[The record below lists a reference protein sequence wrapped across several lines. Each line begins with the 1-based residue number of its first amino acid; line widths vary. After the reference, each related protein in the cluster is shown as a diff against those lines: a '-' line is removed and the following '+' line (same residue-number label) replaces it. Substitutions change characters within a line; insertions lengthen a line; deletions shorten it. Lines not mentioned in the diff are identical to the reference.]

1 MNEDRLP
8 PCNIEAEQALLGACL
23 VDREH
28 DAIPDAMARVGTTA
42 EGFYDARHQHLWPA
56 LVRMFQDGEPIEL
69 RLLSDRLRRD
79 GLGEKSGGDT
89 YLAELANAAPAGSSA
104 GYYADIVWEAWLKR
118 RIVAGCARAVR
129 TVYEDAGS
137 TLEVVDRIER
147 EMIGLVE
154 SRAASQITTAK
165 ELMKGVVSELEHYH
179 RGGANMRGLSTGFP
193 YMDKMLAGLGPGDMI
208 VVGGRPGEGKT
219 TLAMNFVEWVAV
231 ELGKPVAVFSLEMSS
246 KSLGSRLLFQH
257 AGCDYQRF
265 RTGYLEN
272 EDIPMLSNA
281 AMQIAKAPLFVDD
294 TPSMTIMELRAK
306 ARMMHRK
313 HGIELFV
320 IDYFQLIACDRN
332 MRDRQSEL
340 AEISKG
346 IKGMAKDLKV
356 PIVVVAALNRESE
369 REGQRK
375 PKLSDLR
382 EAGQL
387 EYDADVVGLLYKPK
401 VDDQAEDQAIRQLG
415 TDWARK
421 YWRAN
426 LLIAKQRNGPCG
438 DCELL
443 YNKACMRFEPY
454 VRTAHTH
461 VPKTP
466 KPKAK
471 VQQQEMTV

>member
-1 MNEDRLP
+1 MSDRLP
-8 PCNIEAEQALLGACL
+8 PHNLEAEQALLGACL
-23 VDREH
+23 IDTDHE
-28 DAIPDAMARVGTTA
+28 AITEAMARVGPSA
-42 EGFYDARHQHLWPA
+42 AGFYDVRHQHLWPA
-56 LVRMFQDGEPIEL
+56 LVAMCQDGCPSDMV
-69 RLLSDRLRRD
+69 LLSNRLRQD
-79 GLGEKSGGDT
+79 GVLEKIGGDG
-89 YLAELANAAPAGSSA
+89 YLAELANAAPAASSVA
-104 GYYADIVWEAWLKR
+104 YYADIVWEHWLQR
-118 RIVAGCARAVR
+118 RVVSACSQAVR
-129 TVYEDAGS
+129 TIYEDGGS
-137 TLEVVDRIER
+137 TLEVMDKIER
-147 EMIGLVE
+147 QMIGLVE
-154 SRAASQITTAK
+154 SRATNRVLTAK

-179 RGGANMRGLSTGFP
+179 RGGANMKGLSTGFP
-193 YMDKMLAGLGPGDMI
+193 YVDKMLAGLGPAEMI

-219 TLAMNFVEWVAV
+219 TLAMNWTEWVAV
-231 ELGKPVAVFSLEMSS
+231 ELGQPVGVFSLEMSS

-281 AMQIAKAPLFVDD
+281 AMTIAKAPLFVDD

-313 HGIELFV
+313 HGIKLFV
-320 IDYFQLIACDRN
+320 VDYFQLIACDRN
-332 MRDRQSEL
+332 MRDRQAEL
-340 AEISKG
+340 AEVSKG
-346 IKGMAKDLKV
+346 LKGIAKDLQV
-356 PIVVVAALNRESE
+356 PVVVVAALNRESE
-369 REGQRK
+369 REGHRK
-375 PKLSDLR
+375 PRLSDLR

-401 VDDQAEDQAIRQLG
+401 VDDKEEDMAGWQLG
-415 TDWARK
+415 NDWSRK

-461 VPKTP
+461 VAKPP